1 MDGFIHYGITKY
13 PMAIDAAT
21 QKAFDIFIETA
32 RRLASHRSGGYA
44 VAAPDV
50 VDIHIAGNGWSLEH
64 STSEGRQ
71 WNVPVAFLWRPS
83 DLDDI
88 DHGAGPGG

>member
-64 STSEGRQ
+64 STEPKRVKEGALVR
-71 WNVPVAFLWRPS
+71 NS
-83 DLDDI
+83 
-88 DHGAGPGG
+88 